1 VAGTFQLLQERL
13 DIVIVLPGSHS
24 GKQRLHDKGLR
35 FSPSVATG
43 QTKAQQ
49 PIDRSFE
56 RIPGALGLMFQED
69 GNVVVDGE
77 CGSHIMMLL
86 LKAS

>member
-24 GKQRLHDKGLR
+24 GKQRLNYEGLAVLA
-35 FSPSVATG
+35 SVATS
-43 QTKAQQ
+43 QSKAQQ

-56 RIPGALGLMFQED
+56 RIPGAFDLVFQEH
-69 GNVVVDGE
+69 GNIVVNGKS
-77 CGSHIMMLL
+77 GSHILMLL
-86 LKAS
+86 WKAS